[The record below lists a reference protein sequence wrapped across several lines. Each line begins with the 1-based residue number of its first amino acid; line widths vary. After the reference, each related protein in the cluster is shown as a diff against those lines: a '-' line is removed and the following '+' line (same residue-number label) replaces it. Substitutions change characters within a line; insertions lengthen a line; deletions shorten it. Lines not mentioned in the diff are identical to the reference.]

1 MEMLAQEAI
10 IRHQNAYNNQVDSL
24 VLRDAGNY
32 HWRAGGEKHLNEPAS
47 IAALQ
52 VKRYPKRLFR

>member
-24 VLRDAGNY
+24 VLRDAGTTI
-32 HWRAGGEKHLNEPAS
+32 GELEERNISMSLP
-47 IAALQ
+47 ALQ
-52 VKRYPKRLFR
+52 LCR